1 MLRDNNKLPISD
13 TDVQPRVARAALG
26 NSKTEFRLF
35 FTASPT
41 EILLLGPATSGEI
54 SLATSASAFVGQ
66 HSGTILVDQ
75 TWSSSIVDGRV
86 TLDAPVYFLCR
97 LWSW

>member
-1 MLRDNNKLPISD
+1 MRRDNNKLPISD
-13 TDVQPRVARAALG
+13 AYVQPRVARVALG

-35 FTASPT
+35 FIASLT
-41 EILLLGPATSGEI
+41 EIRLLGPATSGEI
-54 SLATSASAFVGQ
+54 SLATSAFSFVGQ

-75 TWSSSIVDGRV
+75 TRSSSIVDGRV

-97 LWSW
+97 FWSW